1 MIGSRREDPSSFE
14 ELLDYW
20 CTAII
25 SDAVVT
31 CPLGD
36 TGTVEDMLAFGIDGC
51 PAQNIMKIVFQSNG
65 IYI

>member
-20 CTAII
+20 CTAI

-51 PAQNIMKIVFQSNG
+51 PAQTS
-65 IYI
+65 